1 MSWYSSEGANKLK
14 VFLKKYRPP
23 WLAPVAVAHEE
34 YFRGQKLSWAET
46 FACQKKNAKYLT
58 KTFTHSK

>member
-46 FACQKKNAKYLT
+46 FACQKKTRNI
-58 KTFTHSK
+58 